1 MCRMW
6 SPECVNSKDQ
16 EGGFQAQTLFWY
28 FLNMSEASRMF
39 DVLPIWSRLVCCFQ
53 QLVACSSARASL
65 STWLALLA
73 CWNVEVIEP
82 TSWGSGMW
90 GWLQLLIIQGATKAG
105 WDIGITPMTTG
116 NILLLVPGLCMTDNR
131 YLRLSKN
138 LCWSMMRVLP
148 WGLQELTVS
157 LVDQELWLR
166 AKRAKEGTCGLKK
179 MRDLWSFNASYDG
192 LAYHLQSLGK

>member
-1 MCRMW
+1 MW
-6 SPECVNSKDQ
+6 SRSAWIPRTKRVAFRHRFFFCI
-16 EGGFQAQTLFWY
+16 
-28 FLNMSEASRMF
+28 FLNMSEASRML

-53 QLVACSSARASL
+53 QRVACSSARASL

-90 GWLQLLIIQGATKAG
+90 GWLQLLIIQGQGATKAG

-192 LAYHLQSLGK
+192 PAYHLQSLGK